1 MLATTHLAV
10 ALLLIMALNL
20 NRTEALVALTF
31 GVFID
36 FDHLFGLGS
45 YVRAEGAAG
54 IVDVSG
60 MMGSD
65 MQWKSVLHSPVAL
78 GLFVPMSDSFRFFI
92 PMIFWGAHI
101 SLDYI
106 QQNFLGIGS
115 AAEMILFFSV
125 VAVLIFMRSRNSNTP
140 IRSTRDLPRFVY
152 REIGTMTGIFISES
166 KSAVTNIARK
176 IAIRSGRSS
185 SSRSLLR

>member
-1 MLATTHLAV
+1 MLATTHIAV
-10 ALLLIMALNL
+10 TLLLIMALNL

-60 MMGSD
+60 MMSAD
-65 MQWKSVLHSPVAL
+65 VQWKSVLHSPVAL

-92 PMIFWGAHI
+92 PIIFWGTHI

-106 QQNFLGIGS
+106 QQNFLGIAS
-115 AAEMILFFSV
+115 LAEMILFSSV
-125 VAVLIFMRSRNSNTP
+125 VVALIFLRSRDSNEP
-140 IRSTRDLPRFVY
+140 IRSPRDLPNFIY
-152 REIGTMTGIFISES
+152 REVRATTGIFFSES
-166 KSAVTNIARK
+166 KAAIIGIGRK
-176 IAIRSGRSS
+176 FSVRSGIKS
-185 SSRSLLR
+185 SSRYQLR

>member
-10 ALLLIMALNL
+10 TLLLIMALNL

-45 YVRAEGAAG
+45 YVKAEGAAG

-60 MMGSD
+60 MISSD
-65 MQWKSVLHSPVAL
+65 VQWKSVLHSPVAL

-92 PMIFWGAHI
+92 PLIFWGTHI

-106 QQNFLGIGS
+106 QQNFLGIAS
-115 AAEMILFFSV
+115 LAEMLLFFSV
-125 VAVLIFMRSRNSNTP
+125 VAILIFLRSRNSDAP
-140 IRSTRDLPRFVY
+140 IRSLRDLPHFMY
-152 REIGTMTGIFISES
+152 REIRTTTGIFISELR
-166 KSAVTNIARK
+166 VTVTSIGRK
-176 IAIRSGRSS
+176 IAIKSGISS
-185 SSRSLLR
+185 SSRYQLR

>member
-60 MMGSD
+60 MMSSD
-65 MQWKSVLHSPVAL
+65 VQWKSVLHSPIAL

-92 PMIFWGAHI
+92 PMIFWGSHI

-106 QQNFLGIGS
+106 QQNLLGIAS
-115 AAEMILFFSV
+115 MAEILLFTSV
-125 VAVLIFMRSRNSNTP
+125 AIALIFLRARSLNAP
-140 IRSTRDLPRFVY
+140 IRTPRDLARFAH
-152 REIGTMTGIFISES
+152 REIRDMTKAFVSES
-166 KSAVTNIARK
+166 KLAIAGVLRK
-176 IAIRSGRSS
+176 ITLRSGRAY
-185 SSRSLLR
+185 SSRSPLR